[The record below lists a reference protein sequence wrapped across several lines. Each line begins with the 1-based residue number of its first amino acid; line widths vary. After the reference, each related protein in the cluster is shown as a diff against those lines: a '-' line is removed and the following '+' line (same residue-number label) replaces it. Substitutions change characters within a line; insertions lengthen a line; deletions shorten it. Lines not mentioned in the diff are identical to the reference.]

1 MKSVLQT
8 DNDTTTIIIRVIVG
22 VIFLSEGIQKFILPQ
37 ERGAGRFEK
46 IGFYYP
52 EFFSSLVGSFEIVC
66 GILIIIGLLTRL
78 AVIPLIYIMLIALST
93 TKYKLFMATGFWNL
107 LHESRTDWA
116 MLLSSIFLLIKGGG
130 KWSIDKNINETS
142 IN

>member
-116 MLLSSIFLLIKGGG
+116 MLLSSIFLLINGGG
-130 KWSIDKNINETS
+130 KWSIDKTIYETS

>member
-130 KWSIDKNINETS
+130 KWSIDKTIYETS

>member
-8 DNDTTTIIIRVIVG
+8 DNDTTTIIIRLIVG
-22 VIFLSEGIQKFILPQ
+22 VIFLSEGVQKFILPL

>member
-22 VIFLSEGIQKFILPQ
+22 VIFLSEGVQKFILPL

-52 EFFSSLVGSFEIVC
+52 EFFSSLVGTFEIVC
-66 GILIIIGLLTRL
+66 GILVIIGLLTRL

-107 LHESRTDWA
+107 LHERRTDWA

>member
-22 VIFLSEGIQKFILPQ
+22 VIFLSEGVQKFILPL

-52 EFFSSLVGSFEIVC
+52 EFFSSLVGTFEIVC
-66 GILIIIGLLTRL
+66 GILVIIGLLTRL

>member
-1 MKSVLQT
+1 M
-8 DNDTTTIIIRVIVG
+8 
-22 VIFLSEGIQKFILPQ
+22 PQ

-130 KWSIDKNINETS
+130 KWSIDKTIYETS

>member
-22 VIFLSEGIQKFILPQ
+22 VIFLSEGVQKFILPL

-52 EFFSSLVGSFEIVC
+52 EFFSSLVGTFEIVC
-66 GILIIIGLLTRL
+66 GILVIIGLLTRL

-130 KWSIDKNINETS
+130 KWSIDKTIYETS

>member
-8 DNDTTTIIIRVIVG
+8 DNDTTTIIIRVIIG
-22 VIFLSEGIQKFILPQ
+22 VIFLSEGVQKFILPL

-66 GILIIIGLLTRL
+66 GILVIIGLLTRL

-93 TKYKLFMATGFWNL
+93 TKYKLFMATGFWNF

-130 KWSIDKNINETS
+130 KWSIDKNINVTS

>member
-93 TKYKLFMATGFWNL
+93 TK
-107 LHESRTDWA
+107 
-116 MLLSSIFLLIKGGG
+116 
-130 KWSIDKNINETS
+130 
-142 IN
+142 

>member
-8 DNDTTTIIIRVIVG
+8 DNDTTTIIIWVIVG

-130 KWSIDKNINETS
+130 KWSIDKTIYETS

>member
-22 VIFLSEGIQKFILPQ
+22 VIFLSEGVQKFILPL

-66 GILIIIGLLTRL
+66 GILVIIGLLTRL

-93 TKYKLFMATGFWNL
+93 TKYKLFMATGFWNF

-130 KWSIDKNINETS
+130 KWSIDKNINVTS

>member
-22 VIFLSEGIQKFILPQ
+22 VIFLSEGVQKFILPL

-52 EFFSSLVGSFEIVC
+52 EFFSSLVGTFEIVC
-66 GILIIIGLLTRL
+66 GILVIIGLLTRL
-78 AVIPLIYIMLIALST
+78 AVIPLIYILLIALST

>member
-8 DNDTTTIIIRVIVG
+8 DNDTTTIIIWVIVG

>member
-130 KWSIDKNINETS
+130 KWSVDKTIYETS

>member
-22 VIFLSEGIQKFILPQ
+22 VIFLSEGVQKFILPL

-66 GILIIIGLLTRL
+66 GTLVIIGLLTRL

-130 KWSIDKNINETS
+130 KWSIDKTIYETS

>member
-8 DNDTTTIIIRVIVG
+8 DNDTTTIIIRLIVG
-22 VIFLSEGIQKFILPQ
+22 VIFLSEGVQKFILPL

-66 GILIIIGLLTRL
+66 GILIIIGSDLYYVNCTFNYQIQTIHGHRILEFIAREQNRL
-78 AVIPLIYIMLIALST
+78 GNVIIIYI
-93 TKYKLFMATGFWNL
+93 F
-107 LHESRTDWA
+107 
-116 MLLSSIFLLIKGGG
+116 
-130 KWSIDKNINETS
+130 IDKRRWKMVNRQKH
-142 IN
+142 

>member
-8 DNDTTTIIIRVIVG
+8 DNDTTTIIIRLIVG
-22 VIFLSEGIQKFILPQ
+22 VIFLSEGVQKFILPL

-52 EFFSSLVGSFEIVC
+52 EFFSSLVGTFEIVC
-66 GILIIIGLLTRL
+66 GILVIIGLLTRL

>member
-22 VIFLSEGIQKFILPQ
+22 VIFLSEGVQKFILPL

-66 GILIIIGLLTRL
+66 GILVIIGLLTRL

>member
-22 VIFLSEGIQKFILPQ
+22 VIFLSEGVQKFILPL

-52 EFFSSLVGSFEIVC
+52 EF
-66 GILIIIGLLTRL
+66 
-78 AVIPLIYIMLIALST
+78 LIYIMLIALST